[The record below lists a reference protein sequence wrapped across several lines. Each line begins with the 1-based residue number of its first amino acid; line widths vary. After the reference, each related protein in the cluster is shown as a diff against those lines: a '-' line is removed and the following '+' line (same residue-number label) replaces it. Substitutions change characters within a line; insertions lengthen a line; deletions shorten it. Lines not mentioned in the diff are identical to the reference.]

1 MDFRNMNVVVT
12 GGSSGLGL
20 GLVEALVSRGADELL
35 NVSARTKGLQ
45 VAARTSA
52 FSKGLIGL
60 DMQPVPGQQF
70 RFQRIPVEA
79 VLPAYIPKGVAHA
92 GFHPLEPAQVSA
104 AGKPAAFPAYAA
116 ELVTRKV
123 DVIYAQGPAAVNA
136 AREATRT
143 IPIVAMDWETD
154 PVQAGPLCL

>member
-45 VAARTSA
+45 VAAPTSA

-79 VLPAYIPKGVAHA
+79 VLPASRKASLTPASIPLSPHR
-92 GFHPLEPAQVSA
+92 FPRPASRQHS
-104 AGKPAAFPAYAA
+104 PP
-116 ELVTRKV
+116 T
-123 DVIYAQGPAAVNA
+123 QPNS
-136 AREATRT
+136 
-143 IPIVAMDWETD
+143 
-154 PVQAGPLCL
+154 